1 MANSEA
7 RPRLSL
13 VIPAYN
19 EEQRLGESL
28 RQVAAFV
35 AAQDYATEVIVVN
48 NNSTDATPQIAAQ
61 FAAEHSYARVIDEPE
76 RGKGAAVRTGIMA
89 AAGEFLFAC
98 DADFSM
104 PVTEISKFL
113 PPACRNYDVA
123 IASREAPGAQR
134 IDEPHYR
141 HLMGRVF
148 NLIVQ
153 LIAVPGIHDTQC
165 GFKCFHYEAARAIFP
180 LQTITGW
187 GFDVEILFIARRLGY
202 RLVEVPIIWYYRPQS
217 RISPLRDS
225 FRMLLEVLR
234 VRLNG
239 WRGLYGRG
247 RS

>member
-1 MANSEA
+1 MADPEA

-19 EEQRLGESL
+19 EELRLGESL
-28 RQVAAFV
+28 RHVAAFV
-35 AAQDYATEVIVVN
+35 AAQDYAIEVIIVN

-76 RGKGAAVRTGIMA
+76 RGKGAAVRTGITA

-113 PPACRNYDVA
+113 PPVCSNYDVA

-134 IDEPHYR
+134 IDEPYYR
-141 HLMGRVF
+141 HMMGRVF
-148 NLIVQ
+148 NLIVR
-153 LIAVPGIHDTQC
+153 LLAIPGIHDTQC
-165 GFKCFHYEAARAIFP
+165 GFKCFRYEAARAIFP
-180 LQTITGW
+180 RQTITGW

-202 RLVEVPIIWYYRPQS
+202 RLVEVPIVWYYRPQS

-239 WRGLYGRG
+239 WRGIYDREV
-247 RS
+247 S